1 MKRSTYLIIFGLI
14 ICAGLI
20 GFINWQNNHRAL
32 PQVAVPS
39 MSSSSEPAIVT
50 GPSLEDTEEVAT
62 ALPVGQAKRQ
72 VTLPQDSEFIVSGN
86 TASSGI
92 RFIEGSIKPLDVHVG
107 DTQNF
112 RIVVTSPNGI
122 KRVVAEIETDKGIN
136 EVELTR
142 EGMIS
147 ILDTHPNPYVVSPK
161 DNSLQILSDKELAQA
176 REKEY
181 EQELASKHGDKVNAA
196 QGEKEVWT
204 GSWVVKDTHNKNY
217 ITTFVAYDS
226 AGNSEKMSLAWSDLC
241 VINLKGNW
249 STASTVDGCTID
261 TASTDGVENGN
272 VEIKEG
278 KNLNISNGANFVWN
292 DGKAI
297 TIRQGAKITIN
308 TGAKLVQAYLYVPD
322 NDNDR
327 HSLPWALGQQIYSVG
342 TSTPSGYNSRNIIIG
357 LDDCCDNNQGAVPG
371 TTIYHSST
379 FTNQVMTSSPLF
391 GFDWDCNEV
400 VEVNPTYN
408 KECTTTFS
416 ITSTPH
422 KLYVL
427 CAGYNTDKCCG
438 EDGGGGG
445 GGGGGCVG
453 PECTQA
459 RGYQSR
465 FIKQAQAG
473 EVACCSDVSHS
484 IEGCLFPSTLSSSSC
499 GQTKNIAWQAY
510 YYTCLECCTGAT
522 QGYYNYTQDQVG
534 CK

>member
-147 ILDTHPNPYVVSPK
+147 ILDIHPNPYVVSPK
-161 DNSLQILSDKELAQA
+161 DNSLQILSAKELAQA

-181 EQELASKHGDKVNAA
+181 EQELASKNGDKVNAA

-204 GSWVVKDTHNKNY
+204 GSWVVRDTHNKNY

-241 VINLKGNW
+241 GIPLSGDW
-249 STASTVDGCTID
+249 STASTSWGCTIA
-261 TASTDGVENGN
+261 TSTTDGVDNGN
-272 VEIKEG
+272 VEIVNL

-297 TIRQGAKITIN
+297 TIQEGGKIFIN
-308 TGAKLVQAYLYVPD
+308 TGAKLVQAFLYVLD
-322 NDNDR
+322 NDQDQY
-327 HSLPWALGQQIYSVG
+327 SLPGALDQQIYSVG
-342 TSTPSGYNSRNIIIG
+342 NPPSASYRRRSNLIG
-357 LDDCCDNNQGAVPG
+357 TTDCNDNDSEVMPG
-371 TTIYHSST
+371 TANYHTNT
-379 FTNQVMTSSPLF
+379 FTNAVHPALVY
-391 GFDWDCNEV
+391 DWDCDEI
-400 VEVNPTYN
+400 VELNPETN
-408 KECTTTFS
+408 AVCN
-416 ITSTPH
+416 TSTFFSTEGYIHRACTGFDIGGCCDIVREPP
-422 KLYVL
+422 
-427 CAGYNTDKCCG
+427 CCETSPSTIAGYSS
-438 EDGGGGG
+438 
-445 GGGGGCVG
+445 V
-453 PECTQA
+453 
-459 RGYQSR
+459 
-465 FIKQAQAG
+465 
-473 EVACCSDVSHS
+473 VS
-484 IEGCLFPSTLSSSSC
+484 LSSSSC
-499 GQTKNIAWQAY
+499 GTTQNVAWRAS
-510 YYTCLECCTGAT
+510 YYTQANCSGTPHNYYRQTST
-522 QGYYNYTQDQVG
+522 QVSCQ
-534 CK
+534 

>member
-50 GPSLEDTEEVAT
+50 GPSLEDTKEVAT

-181 EQELASKHGDKVNAA
+181 EQELASKNGDKVNAA
-196 QGEKEVWT
+196 QGEKEVWI
-204 GSWVVKDTHNKNY
+204 GSWVVRDTHNKNY

-241 VINLKGNW
+241 GIPLSGDW
-249 STASTVDGCTID
+249 STASTSWGCTIA
-261 TASTDGVENGN
+261 TSTTDGVDNGN
-272 VEIKEG
+272 VEIVNL

-297 TIRQGAKITIN
+297 TIQEGGKIFIN
-308 TGAKLVQAYLYVPD
+308 SGAKLVQAYLYVLD

-342 TSTPSGYNSRNIIIG
+342 TSTPSGYNSRSDLIG
-357 LDDCCDNNQGAVPG
+357 TTDCNDDKRDVVPG
-371 TTIYHSST
+371 TAIYHTDT
-379 FTNQVMTSSPLF
+379 FTNAVHPALVY
-391 GFDWDCNEV
+391 DWDCDEIVELNPETNEDCDTNTGFMAQNV
-400 VEVNPTYN
+400 YIHRA
-408 KECTTTFS
+408 CTGFD
-416 ITSTPH
+416 I
-422 KLYVL
+422 
-427 CAGYNTDKCCG
+427 
-438 EDGGGGG
+438 
-445 GGGGGCVG
+445 GGCCRADKE
-453 PECTQA
+453 P
-459 RGYQSR
+459 
-465 FIKQAQAG
+465 
-473 EVACCSDVSHS
+473 CCETS
-484 IEGCLFPSTLSSSSC
+484 PSTTAGCSSVVPLSSSSC
-499 GQTKNIAWQAY
+499 GTTHNVAWRAS
-510 YYTCLECCTGAT
+510 YYTQANCSGTPHNYYRQTST
-522 QGYYNYTQDQVG
+522 QVSCQ
-534 CK
+534 

>member
-50 GPSLEDTEEVAT
+50 GPSLEDTKEVAT

-181 EQELASKHGDKVNAA
+181 EQELASKNGDKVNAA

-204 GSWVVKDTHNKNY
+204 GSWVVRDTHNKNY

-241 VINLKGNW
+241 EIPLSGNW

-342 TSTPSGYNSRNIIIG
+342 TSTPSGYNRRNIIRG
-357 LDDCCDNNQGAVPG
+357 LNDCCDNNSAAVPG
-371 TTIYHSST
+371 AAVYHSST
-379 FTNQVMTSSPLF
+379 FTNQVITSSPLF
-391 GFDWDCNEV
+391 GFDWDCNGN
-400 VEVNPTYN
+400 VEVRSTQSKFCQSVDPIPVGYIYRHQNCNIEYE
-408 KECTTTFS
+408 KGRGCCT
-416 ITSTPH
+416 
-422 KLYVL
+422 
-427 CAGYNTDKCCG
+427 D
-438 EDGGGGG
+438 DGGGGG
-445 GGGGGCVG
+445 GISYRDG
-453 PECTQA
+453 
-459 RGYQSR
+459 
-465 FIKQAQAG
+465 KQLLSLISLAQAMPNECCEPWG
-473 EVACCSDVSHS
+473 SFDGCSYVYNVPTSACGTS
-484 IEGCLFPSTLSSSSC
+484 
-499 GQTKNIAWQAY
+499 KYIAWSSGYADNRNCDSYVPY
-510 YYTCLECCTGAT
+510 YYAQNMPVTC
-522 QGYYNYTQDQVG
+522 
-534 CK
+534 K

>member
-20 GFINWQNNHRAL
+20 SFINWQNNHRAL

-50 GPSLEDTEEVAT
+50 GPSLEDTKEVAT

-147 ILDTHPNPYVVSPK
+147 ILDIHPNPYVVSPK

-204 GSWVVKDTHNKNY
+204 GSWVVRDTHNKNY

-241 VINLKGNW
+241 EIPLSGDW
-249 STASTVDGCTID
+249 STASTSWGCTIA
-261 TASTDGVENGN
+261 TSTTDGVDNGN
-272 VEIKEG
+272 VEIVNL

-297 TIRQGAKITIN
+297 TIQEGGKIFIN
-308 TGAKLVQAYLYVPD
+308 TGAKLVQAFLYVLD
-322 NDNDR
+322 NDQDQY
-327 HSLPWALGQQIYSVG
+327 SLPGALDQQIYSVG
-342 TSTPSGYNSRNIIIG
+342 NPPSPSYRRRSNLIG
-357 LDDCCDNNQGAVPG
+357 TTDCNDNNDEVMPG
-371 TTIYHSST
+371 TANYHTGT
-379 FTNQVMTSSPLF
+379 FTNAVHPALVY
-391 GFDWDCNEV
+391 DWDCDEI
-400 VEVNPTYN
+400 VELNPETN
-408 KECTTTFS
+408 AVCN
-416 ITSTPH
+416 TSTFFSTEGYIYRACTGFDIGGCCDIVREPPCCET
-422 KLYVL
+422 LPSTI
-427 CAGYNTDKCCG
+427 AGYSS
-438 EDGGGGG
+438 
-445 GGGGGCVG
+445 V
-453 PECTQA
+453 
-459 RGYQSR
+459 
-465 FIKQAQAG
+465 
-473 EVACCSDVSHS
+473 VS
-484 IEGCLFPSTLSSSSC
+484 LSSSSC
-499 GQTKNIAWQAY
+499 GTTQNVAWMAS
-510 YYTCLECCTGAT
+510 YYTQANCSGTPHNYYRQTST
-522 QGYYNYTQDQVG
+522 QVSCQ
-534 CK
+534 

>member
-241 VINLKGNW
+241 EIPLKGNW

-371 TTIYHSST
+371 TTIYHTDT
-379 FTNQVMTSSPLF
+379 FTNAVHPALVY
-391 GFDWDCNEV
+391 DWDCDEIVELNPETNEDCDTNTGFMAQNV
-400 VEVNPTYN
+400 YIHRA
-408 KECTTTFS
+408 CTGFD
-416 ITSTPH
+416 I
-422 KLYVL
+422 
-427 CAGYNTDKCCG
+427 
-438 EDGGGGG
+438 
-445 GGGGGCVG
+445 GGCCRADKE
-453 PECTQA
+453 P
-459 RGYQSR
+459 
-465 FIKQAQAG
+465 
-473 EVACCSDVSHS
+473 CCETS
-484 IEGCLFPSTLSSSSC
+484 PSTTAGCSSVVPLSSSSC
-499 GQTKNIAWQAY
+499 GTTHNVAWRAS
-510 YYTCLECCTGAT
+510 YYTQANCSGTPHNYYRQTST
-522 QGYYNYTQDQVG
+522 QVSCQ
-534 CK
+534 

>member
-147 ILDTHPNPYVVSPK
+147 ILDIHPNPYVVSPK
-161 DNSLQILSDKELAQA
+161 DNSLQILSAKELAQV

-181 EQELASKHGDKVNAA
+181 EQELASKNGDKVNAA

-204 GSWVVKDTHNKNY
+204 GSWVVRDTHNKNY

-241 VINLKGNW
+241 VINLRGNW

-278 KNLNISNGANFVWN
+278 KNLNISKGANFVWN

-342 TSTPSGYNSRNIIIG
+342 TSPSGYNSRNIIIG

-391 GFDWDCNEV
+391 GFDWDCDEI
-400 VEVNPTYN
+400 VELNPETN
-408 KECTTTFS
+408 AVCN
-416 ITSTPH
+416 TSTFFSTE
-422 KLYVL
+422 
-427 CAGYNTDKCCG
+427 GYIYRACTGFDI
-438 EDGGGGG
+438 
-445 GGGGGCVG
+445 GGCCDIVRE
-453 PECTQA
+453 PP
-459 RGYQSR
+459 
-465 FIKQAQAG
+465 
-473 EVACCSDVSHS
+473 CCETS
-484 IEGCLFPSTLSSSSC
+484 PSTITGYSSVVPLSSSSC
-499 GQTKNIAWQAY
+499 GTTQNVAWRAS
-510 YYTCLECCTGAT
+510 YYTQANCSGTPHNYYRQTST
-522 QGYYNYTQDQVG
+522 QVSCQ
-534 CK
+534 

>member
-50 GPSLEDTEEVAT
+50 GPSLEDTKEVAT

-147 ILDTHPNPYVVSPK
+147 ILDIHPNPYVVSPK

-181 EQELASKHGDKVNAA
+181 EQELASKNGDKVNAA
-196 QGEKEVWT
+196 QGEKEVWI
-204 GSWVVKDTHNKNY
+204 GSWVVRDTHNKNY

-241 VINLKGNW
+241 EIPLSGNW
-249 STASTVDGCTID
+249 STASTSQGCTIA
-261 TASTDGVENGN
+261 TSTTDGVDNGN
-272 VEIKEG
+272 VEIKAP

-297 TIRQGAKITIN
+297 TIQEGGKIFIN
-308 TGAKLVQAYLYVPD
+308 SGAKLVQAYLYVLD

-342 TSTPSGYNSRNIIIG
+342 TSTPSGYNSRSDLIG
-357 LDDCCDNNQGAVPG
+357 TTDCNDDKPDVVPG
-371 TTIYHSST
+371 TAIYHTDT
-379 FTNQVMTSSPLF
+379 FTNAVHPALVY
-391 GFDWDCNEV
+391 DWDCDEIVELNPETNEDCDTNTGFMAQNV
-400 VEVNPTYN
+400 YIHRA
-408 KECTTTFS
+408 CTGFD
-416 ITSTPH
+416 I
-422 KLYVL
+422 
-427 CAGYNTDKCCG
+427 
-438 EDGGGGG
+438 
-445 GGGGGCVG
+445 GGCCRADKE
-453 PECTQA
+453 P
-459 RGYQSR
+459 
-465 FIKQAQAG
+465 
-473 EVACCSDVSHS
+473 CCETS
-484 IEGCLFPSTLSSSSC
+484 PSTTAGCSSVVPLSSSSC
-499 GQTKNIAWQAY
+499 GTTQNVAWKAY
-510 YYTCLECCTGAT
+510 YYKTSGCKDDSTT
-522 QGYYNYTQDQVG
+522 YYNQTSAQVS
-534 CK
+534 CH

>member
-20 GFINWQNNHRAL
+20 CFINWQNNHRTL

-50 GPSLEDTEEVAT
+50 GPSLEDTKEVAT

-181 EQELASKHGDKVNAA
+181 EQELASKNGDKVNAA
-196 QGEKEVWT
+196 QGEKEVWI
-204 GSWVVKDTHNKNY
+204 GSWVVRDTHNKNY

-241 VINLKGNW
+241 EIPLSGNW
-249 STASTVDGCTID
+249 STASTSQGCTIA
-261 TASTDGVENGN
+261 TSTTDGVDNGN
-272 VEIKEG
+272 VEIKAP

-297 TIRQGAKITIN
+297 TIQEGGKIFIN
-308 TGAKLVQAYLYVPD
+308 SGAKLVQAYLYVLD

-342 TSTPSGYNSRNIIIG
+342 TSTPSGYNSRSDLIG
-357 LDDCCDNNQGAVPG
+357 TTDCNDDKRDVVPG
-371 TTIYHSST
+371 TAIYHTDT
-379 FTNQVMTSSPLF
+379 FTNAVHPALVY
-391 GFDWDCNEV
+391 DWDCDEIVELNPETNEDCDTNTGFMAQNV
-400 VEVNPTYN
+400 YIHRA
-408 KECTTTFS
+408 CTGFD
-416 ITSTPH
+416 I
-422 KLYVL
+422 
-427 CAGYNTDKCCG
+427 
-438 EDGGGGG
+438 
-445 GGGGGCVG
+445 GGCCRADKE
-453 PECTQA
+453 P
-459 RGYQSR
+459 
-465 FIKQAQAG
+465 
-473 EVACCSDVSHS
+473 CCETS
-484 IEGCLFPSTLSSSSC
+484 PSTTAGCSSVVPLSSSSC
-499 GQTKNIAWQAY
+499 GTTHNVAWRAS
-510 YYTCLECCTGAT
+510 YYTQANCSGTPHNYYRQTST
-522 QGYYNYTQDQVG
+522 QVSCQ
-534 CK
+534 